1 MHSLS
6 RWRINRS
13 TNKAASEDT
22 VPFHTGIIDGSFG
35 PLKVTDPGRPK
46 TISREPLLIFS
57 MEEPMTRPIATD
69 LDGNVVWY
77 LPEAESSLTRMLSG
91 GRFLVLRA
99 GGNDENSR
107 LQLLSEVDLA
117 GNILQETN

>member
-35 PLKVTDPGRPK
+35 PLKVTDPGRQK

-69 LDGNVVWY
+69 LDGNV
-77 LPEAESSLTRMLSG
+77 
-91 GRFLVLRA
+91 
-99 GGNDENSR
+99 
-107 LQLLSEVDLA
+107 LLSRPAERPHTLLTSANHSMARQRSCRKLVM
-117 GNILQETN
+117 TSC